1 MSFRLTSC
9 QQAPATNVVFTNI
22 VVLNFPLQ
30 RVVTIKWNNSLPG
43 AVYQFQEVLSLS
55 NQPVNPWTD
64 VGPPIYGP
72 ANTAVF
78 TNTVDF
84 QHYYRI
90 RYPDLCP

>member
-1 MSFRLTSC
+1 
-9 QQAPATNVVFTNI
+9 VFTNI
-22 VVLNFPLQ
+22 VLVTFPLQ

-72 ANTAVF
+72 VNTAVF

-84 QHYYRI
+84 EHYYRI